1 VVRNVR
7 PQQRISVFAARVVFC
22 ESFADVRAHDCL
34 LAALLVVVAGG
45 ERCLVKAGDGE
56 ILFFGLCGERHALVG
71 SFERRHGAFDGSRG
85 LAGDAG
91 GCGLAGE
98 WRYG

>member
-22 ESFADVRAHDCL
+22 ESFADVGAHDCL
-34 LAALLVVVAGG
+34 LAASLVVIASCEGS
-45 ERCLVKAGDGE
+45 LVKAGDGE
-56 ILFFGLCGERHALVG
+56 ILFFGVGGERHALLR
-71 SFERRHGAFDGSRG
+71 SFERRHGAFDGFHG

-91 GCGLAGE
+91 GCGLSGE
-98 WRYG
+98 WRNG